1 MKVLNKEKDLFTF
14 FELMKKTSNR
24 ALLLDYDGT
33 LAPFRIKR
41 DEARPYPGVAELLDG
56 IIETQK
62 TRLVLISGR
71 GLDDLIP
78 LLGMAKLPEIWGSHG
93 GERLLPNGKYNRK
106 TVPESLERNLK
117 KVADWLK
124 KKGWSERLEKKPLSL
139 ALHWRGMKEEEI
151 AKISMT
157 VKAQLPR
164 LVNEKVVTLH
174 EFDGGL
180 EFRPCG
186 ITKAEAVNRI
196 IGEMSPDTIAAYLG
210 DDLTDEDAFAALKG
224 KGLAVLVRKELRET
238 CADIW
243 IRPPDELLD
252 FLRQWQR
259 KPKAFCP
266 LYNNSND
273 IRFSKRS

>member
-1 MKVLNKEKDLFTF
+1 MKVLNKEKDVSTF
-14 FELMKKTSNR
+14 FELVKKTPNR

-33 LAPFRIKR
+33 LAPFKIKR
-41 DEARPYPGVAELLDG
+41 NEARPYPGVAEVLEG
-56 IIETQK
+56 IIETKK

-78 LLGMAKLPEIWGSHG
+78 LLEMTKLPEIWGSHG
-93 GERLLPNGKYNRK
+93 GERLLPNGKYDIK
-106 TVPESLERNLK
+106 AVPESLARNLK
-117 KVADWLK
+117 KAADWLK
-124 KKGWSERLEKKPLSL
+124 KKGWSELLEKKPLSL

-157 VKAQLPR
+157 VKSKLPCV
-164 LVNEKVVTLH
+164 VNEKILTLH

-180 EFRPCG
+180 ELRPRG

-210 DDLTDEDAFAALKG
+210 DDLTDEDAFAAIKG
-224 KGLAVLVRKELRET
+224 RGLAVLVRKELRET

-252 FLRQWQR
+252 FLRQWQT
-259 KPKAFCP
+259 AT
-266 LYNNSND
+266 S
-273 IRFSKRS
+273 